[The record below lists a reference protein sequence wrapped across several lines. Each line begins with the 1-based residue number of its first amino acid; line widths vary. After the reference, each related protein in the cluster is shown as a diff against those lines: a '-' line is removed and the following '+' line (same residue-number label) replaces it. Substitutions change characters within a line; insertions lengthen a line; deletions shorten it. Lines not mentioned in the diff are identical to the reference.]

1 MIGLITKENI
11 LRKQFIKYF
20 TNKEWSGSM
29 EKKRVIIDTDP
40 GHDDTLA
47 IMLALANEELDIKG
61 ITTVAGNT
69 DIEHNTKNAVR
80 VLEYFGNDIKVY
92 KGAGKPLFNPFIGAA
107 DVHGETGL
115 DGTSLPDAIRKEEE
129 IPAVEFMEQTL
140 KQEKITIIAIGPL
153 TNVATLLLTA
163 PELKSQ
169 IEEICIMGGAA
180 LGGNVTSAAEF
191 NIWQD
196 PEAAHIVFSA
206 GVPLTMC
213 GLDVTH
219 RSGLTEKELEEIK
232 SIGGKVGTLAGEI
245 IDFYGKSAEHN
256 DNGTMSFVIHD
267 AVAVAKMLRPEL
279 FTIKPYHVDI
289 DLDGVYTRGCTVT
302 DMIEVTGKEKNVQ
315 VVLDVKRDEFARFLI
330 ESYKKLE
337 TMCK

>member
-1 MIGLITKENI
+1 
-11 LRKQFIKYF
+11 
-20 TNKEWSGSM
+20 M

-69 DIEHNTKNAVR
+69 DIEHNTKNAIR
-80 VLEYFGNDIKVY
+80 VLEYFGKNIKVY
-92 KGAGKPLFNPFIGAA
+92 KGAGKPLFNPFIGAPE
-107 DVHGETGL
+107 VHGETGL
-115 DGTSLPDAIRKEEE
+115 DGTSLPEAVKMEEE
-129 IPAVEFMEQTL
+129 IPAVEFMEQAL
-140 KQEKITIIAIGPL
+140 QKEKITLIAIGPL
-153 TNVATLLLTA
+153 TNIATLLLTA

-169 IEEICIMGGAA
+169 IEEICIMGGAT
-180 LGGNVTSAAEF
+180 LEGNITSTAEF

-219 RSGLTEKELEEIK
+219 RSGLTEKELKEIK
-232 SIGGKVGTLAGEI
+232 EIGGKVGKLAGEI
-245 IDFYGKSAEHN
+245 IDFYGASTEH
-256 DNGTMSFVIHD
+256 MSDANRGFVIHD
-267 AVAVAKMLRPEL
+267 AVAVAKVLRPQF
-279 FTIKPYHVDI
+279 FTMKQYHVDI
-289 DLDGVYTRGCTVT
+289 DLDGIYTRGCTVT
-302 DMIEVTGKEKNVQ
+302 DIIEVTGKEKNVQ
-315 VVLDVKRDEFARFLI
+315 VVLDVQRESYVQFLI
-330 ESYKKLE
+330 DSYKKLE

>member
-1 MIGLITKENI
+1 
-11 LRKQFIKYF
+11 
-20 TNKEWSGSM
+20 M
-29 EKKRVIIDTDP
+29 EKKRVLIDTDP

-69 DIEHNTKNAVR
+69 DIENNTKNAIR
-80 VLEYFGNDIKVY
+80 VLERFGSNIKVY
-92 KGAGKPLFNPFIGAA
+92 KGAGKPMFSPFMGAPE
-107 DVHGETGL
+107 VHGATGL
-115 DGTSLPDAIRKEEE
+115 DGTSLPNPLRSEET
-129 IPAVEFMEQTL
+129 ISAVEFMEQEL
-140 KQEKITIIAIGPL
+140 KKGKLTIIAIGPL
-153 TNVATLLLTA
+153 TNVATLLLSA

-180 LGGNVTSAAEF
+180 LGGNVTSVAEF

-219 RSGLTEKELEEIK
+219 RSGLREKELEEIK
-232 SIGGKVGTLAGEI
+232 NIGGKVGKLAGEI
-245 IDFYGKSAEHN
+245 IDFYGKKTEHMGDSN
-256 DNGTMSFVIHD
+256 RGFVIHD
-267 AVAVAKMLRPEL
+267 AVAVAKILRPHL

-330 ESYKKLE
+330 SSYKKLE
-337 TMCK
+337 KMCK